1 MEQVRHDVLQLEQM
15 PLRFTYGDGQ
25 VVTQVLLYTAESAE
39 QPMQVSTV
47 PEQVAHWALQRS
59 QLLEELLGIVMP
71 VGQDVLHE
79 LL

>member
-1 MEQVRHDVLQLEQM
+1 MEQVRHVVLQLEQI

-25 VVTQVLLYTAESAE
+25 VVTQVLLYTADPEE

-47 PEQVAHWALQRS
+47 PEHVAHWVLQRS
-59 QLLEELLGIVMP
+59 QLLVELLGIVIP
-71 VGQDVLHE
+71 VGQDVPHE